1 VKGEKVML
9 NFYQHATCSTC
20 RKGRQWLENHA
31 IEYQVIDM
39 IAQPPSKKQLTEWMA
54 ASDLPVSRFF
64 NAKGNRYRELNLKER
79 IPEMTIQEAAEV
91 LSTDGM
97 LIKRPLVN
105 KDEKITLGFKEETF
119 EKEWL
124 K

>member
-1 VKGEKVML
+1 ML

-20 RKGRQWLENHA
+20 RKGRQWLENQA
-31 IEYQVIDM
+31 IEYQIIDM
-39 IAQPPSKKQLTEWMA
+39 IAQPPSKEKLVEWMS

-64 NAKGNRYRELNLKER
+64 NAKGNRYRELNLKETLS
-79 IPEMTIQEAAEV
+79 EMTIEVAAEL

-97 LIKRPLVN
+97 LIKRPLVTDGN
-105 KDEKITLGFKEETF
+105 KITLGFKEEEF
-119 EKEWL
+119 EKEWS

>member
-1 VKGEKVML
+1 ML

-20 RKGRQWLENHA
+20 RKGRQYLDDHA

-39 IAQPPSKKQLTEWMA
+39 IAQPPSKEQLIEWMLL
-54 ASDLPVSRFF
+54 SQLPVGRFF

-79 IPEMTIQEAAEV
+79 IPEMTVEEAAEL

-97 LIKRPLVN
+97 LIKRPLVS
-105 KDEKITLGFKEETF
+105 KDDKITLGFKEETF